1 MHGRVIVGLGDFLEE
16 LRLRA
21 RLGDVDQST
30 DNVRLKR
37 IELERPKCGLCYEGT
52 IYLLGSLQL
61 HAHIGTWVSH

>member
-1 MHGRVIVGLGDFLEE
+1 MHGRVIVGLGDLLEE

-37 IELERPKCGLCYEGT
+37 IELERPKCGL
-52 IYLLGSLQL
+52 
-61 HAHIGTWVSH
+61 